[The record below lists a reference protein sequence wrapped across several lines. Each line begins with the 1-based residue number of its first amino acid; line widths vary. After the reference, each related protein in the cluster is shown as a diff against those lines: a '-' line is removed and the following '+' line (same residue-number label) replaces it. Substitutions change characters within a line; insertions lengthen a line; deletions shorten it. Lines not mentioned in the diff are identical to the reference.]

1 MKADLPELLTP
12 ENSCPAV
19 YTGNKLAKTNPEKY
33 ARIVQNL
40 GEGKPMSRI
49 AKSEKVSPSTISVI
63 LKREQR
69 SVDAVQS
76 LTAGLTSYAS
86 QATLLKIID
95 KLEKDEIPPGVL
107 PVLFGIVRDK
117 EKSDLNQATHIIE
130 HKTSV
135 TIDDVKKELDDL
147 RRDAVEVE
155 VEDEG

>member
-1 MKADLPELLTP
+1 
-12 ENSCPAV
+12 
-19 YTGNKLAKTNPEKY
+19 
-33 ARIVQNL
+33 
-40 GEGKPMSRI
+40 MSRI

-69 SVDAVQS
+69 SIDAVQS

-95 KLEKDEIPPGVL
+95 KLENDEIPPGVL

-117 EKSDLNQATHIIE
+117 EKADLNQATSVIE
-130 HKTSV
+130 HKTTV

-147 RRDAVEVE
+147 RRDAVDVE
-155 VEDEG
+155 VEDSEES